1 MNDDITVTFSYAGH
15 DVVEVTLSGGG
26 IARHSSTMTYEAFE
40 DQVSKVHTQRMTE
53 ATNMF
58 NLPWSMDEELPR
70 LLPWAVHLPDTERAV
85 MLKELAEAVAES
97 PASWAQCLLEW
108 QRTAEVWADPAL
120 RRSLIDR
127 TDDITDEEIKP

>member
-15 DVVEVTLSGGG
+15 DVVEVALSGGG

-40 DQVSKVHTQRMTE
+40 DQVSKVHTMRMTE

-127 TDDITDEEIKP
+127 TDITDEEIKP

>member
-15 DVVEVTLSGGG
+15 DVVEVALSGGG
-26 IARHSSTMTYEAFE
+26 VARQSSTMTYEAFE

-85 MLKELAEAVAES
+85 MLKELAEAVAAS

-108 QRTAEVWADPAL
+108 QRTAEVYADPAM
-120 RRSLIDR
+120 RRSLVDR
-127 TDDITDEEIKP
+127 PDITDEENEQ

>member
-1 MNDDITVTFSYAGH
+1 
-15 DVVEVTLSGGG
+15 
-26 IARHSSTMTYEAFE
+26 
-40 DQVSKVHTQRMTE
+40 
-53 ATNMF
+53 MF